1 VTRFIFDLITSS
13 LELEVCCYSECYNWN
28 DEQMWRD
35 ILIITAFVLAGL
47 TYFGL
52 TPRRLSEYAE
62 TAKGEIAKRSLYQKA
77 APFLMFAAT
86 LFYLFSVIWEF
97 ETFGWSNSLM
107 LISILLCLWGGIM
120 VWQLSERKAK
130 VVRVV
135 AYSALLPVLVAGV
148 ILSDMLLWQK
158 LVYPLGGAG
167 IGFGLGRL
175 TDYVDAKLKSR
186 RSLEEEN
193 K

>member
-1 VTRFIFDLITSS
+1 
-13 LELEVCCYSECYNWN
+13 
-28 DEQMWRD
+28 MWRE
-35 ILIITAFVLAGL
+35 ILIIAAFVLAGL
-47 TYFGL
+47 MYFGL
-52 TPRRLSEYAE
+52 TPRRVSEYAE

-77 APFLMFAAT
+77 ALFLMVAAT
-86 LFYLFSVIWEF
+86 LFYLFSVIWEV
-97 ETFGWSNSLM
+97 ETFGWANSLM
-107 LISILLCLWGGIM
+107 LISILFCLWGGII

-130 VVRVV
+130 IVRVV
-135 AYSALLPVLVAGV
+135 AYSALLPLLVAGV

-158 LVYPLGGAG
+158 FVYPLGGAG

-186 RSLEEEN
+186 RSLEEGD